1 MSMRYLPR
9 VVTVIWDSEARVL
22 VAESDDIPGL
32 ITEAENRDELLK
44 KLTVMVP
51 ELLEL
56 NPDPRDPT
64 GGFYDLKEP
73 IDLIIR
79 FEEHLT
85 IPRSAS
91 GSPT

>member
-1 MSMRYLPR
+1 MRNR
-9 VVTVIWDSEARVL
+9 ARIVTVIWDSEARVL

-44 KLTVMVP
+44 KLTMMVP
-51 ELLEL
+51 ELLQL

-64 GGFYDLKEP
+64 GGFYDLNQA
-73 IDLIIR
+73 IDLLIR

-85 IPRSAS
+85 IPAAA
-91 GSPT
+91 

>member
-1 MSMRYLPR
+1 MRNPPR
-9 VVTVIWDSEARVL
+9 IVTVIWDSEARVL

-44 KLTVMVP
+44 KLTAMVP

-56 NPDPRDPT
+56 NPDPRDST

-73 IDLIIR
+73 IELLIR
-79 FEEHLT
+79 FEEHLI
-85 IPRSAS
+85 IPAAA
-91 GSPT
+91 